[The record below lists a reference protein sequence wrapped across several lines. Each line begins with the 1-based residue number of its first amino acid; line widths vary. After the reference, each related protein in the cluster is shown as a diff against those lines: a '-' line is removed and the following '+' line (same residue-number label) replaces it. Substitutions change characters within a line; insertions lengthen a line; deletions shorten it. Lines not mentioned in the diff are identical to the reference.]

1 MRPLSL
7 RVENL
12 TAFRGMQPAI
22 DFGDHKLLAISGPTG
37 SGKSSLLDAILIA
50 LYGEVPRTSNNLKE
64 LVSQGRDR
72 MSVCLDFALGR
83 DRYRVTRVVFAN
95 TKPTQAILERLVD
108 GGEPEALRDG
118 VTAVEAEIQR
128 LVGLN
133 YDAFTQAVIL
143 PQGKFDLFLRSK
155 PRERNDILKELLR
168 LQVYERMRERAE
180 AEAKANEVAVK
191 TFSQLLEQTY
201 AGVTPEALAAVRGG
215 LEATRVANAALT
227 KETEEKAQALETLR
241 AQASRVRERLA
252 SAEQARAETQRARAA
267 ITDADR
273 ELREASGR
281 HEKAQARLASASK
294 GAARIP
300 ELEARIEALG
310 RAVALAEPIAQVRRR
325 VELAKQQQAK
335 KQAEAE
341 RAAGDEK
348 KAAKELERPL
358 RDVPAR
364 EAEEKQAGMAVEEAG
379 ETLQQAEAERDAG
392 LRANAVGHLRHGLV
406 AGDPC
411 PVCERPLATRPRK
424 IAGSNEAALI
434 DAVRRAEADLARA
447 RQAQD
452 TARSLAEEAR
462 RAKDRA
468 SGDAEAKARQ
478 AAAAAQS
485 LAEASADVA
494 SAASDQA
501 ALEAQ
506 LRQWTT
512 ESEPAAV
519 QSRLRLEKAKHAGE
533 LAEAQRA
540 DAKAAADVAV
550 AGSATEVAKA
560 RFGEATKNAA
570 REEKRATEALA
581 DAGLGVG
588 VGARRDDPL
597 PAIEGQLVGAQQEL
611 TKMRNTRDEGL
622 RQESRLDQQRS
633 DLELRLAEADARAK
647 DLEAARAL
655 VGPLR
660 QLSVDL
666 RSNQFQAY
674 LLDETFRE
682 LVAGASG
689 RLLELSGR
697 YEFAY
702 AKDAFFVIDHDN
714 ASERRPAETLSGGET
729 FLASLALAL
738 ELSQQVQRAAGAV
751 DIESLFIDE
760 GFGTLDSEAL
770 SVVADAVEGLGTA
783 GRMVGI
789 ITHLPE
795 LTARL
800 PVCLYV
806 EKGPEGSRVVVR
818 AA

>member
-12 TAFRGMQPAI
+12 TAFRGAQPAI
-22 DFGDHKLLAISGPTG
+22 DFGEHKLLAISGPTG

-83 DRYRVTRVVFAN
+83 DRYRVTRVVYAN
-95 TKPTQAILERLVD
+95 TKPTQAILEKLVE

-143 PQGKFDLFLRSK
+143 PQGKFDLFLKSK

-168 LQVYERMRERAE
+168 LQVYERMREKAE
-180 AEAKANEVAVK
+180 AEAKLNEVAVK
-191 TFSQLLEQTY
+191 TLTQLLEQTY
-201 AGVTPEALAAVRGG
+201 AGVTPQALAAVTRE
-215 LEATRVANAALT
+215 LEATRAANAVLT
-227 KETEEKAQALETLR
+227 KETEVRAQALETLR
-241 AQASRVRERLA
+241 GQAGRLRERLA
-252 SAEQARAETQRARAA
+252 SAEQARAETERALAA
-267 ITDADR
+267 LAAAEQ
-273 ELREASGR
+273 ELREAGGR
-281 HEKAQARLASASK
+281 HERTKARLGAASK

-310 RAVALAEPIAQVRRR
+310 RAVALAEPIAQARRR

-335 KQAEAE
+335 KEIEAE

-348 KAAKELERPL
+348 KAVQELERTQ
-358 RDVPAR
+358 REVPAR
-364 EAEEKQAGMAVEEAG
+364 EAEEKQATSAAEKAG
-379 ETLQQAEAERDAG
+379 EALKHAEAERDAG
-392 LRANAVGHLRHGLV
+392 LRANAVGHLRHGLGP
-406 AGDPC
+406 GDPC
-411 PVCERPLATRPRK
+411 PVCERPLASRPKK

-434 DAVRRAEADLARA
+434 DAVRRAEADLSRA
-447 RQAQD
+447 RQVQD
-452 TARSLAEEAR
+452 AARSVAEQAR

-468 SGDAEAKARQ
+468 SGDAEAKTRETAT
-478 AAAAAQS
+478 AAQS
-485 LAEASADVA
+485 LAEASTDVA
-494 SAASDQA
+494 SAARDQA

-506 LRQWTT
+506 LRQLTN
-512 ESEPAAV
+512 EPEPAAV
-519 QSRLRLEKAKHAGE
+519 QGRLRLEKEKYAGE

-540 DAKAAADVAV
+540 EAKAAAEMAA
-550 AGSATEVAKA
+550 AGSAAEAAKA
-560 RFGEATKNAA
+560 RLEQATQSAA
-570 REEKRATEALA
+570 REEKRAAKALL
-581 DAGLGVG
+581 DAGMRKD
-588 VGARRDDPL
+588 ARQADPL
-597 PAIEGQLVGAQQEL
+597 AVLEGQLVESQKQLAKL
-611 TKMRNTRDEGL
+611 RNARDDGL
-622 RQESRLDQQRS
+622 QQESRLDQQRS
-633 DLELRLAEADARAK
+633 DLERRLAEADARRN
-647 DLEAARAL
+647 DLEAAQAQ
-655 VGPLR
+655 VAPLR
-660 QLSVDL
+660 QLSLDL

-682 LVAGASG
+682 LVAGAST
-689 RLLELSGR
+689 RLLALSGR

-714 ASERRPAETLSGGET
+714 ASERRLAETLSGGET

-770 SVVADAVEGLGTA
+770 AVVADAVEGLGTA

-800 PVCLYV
+800 PVCLFV